1 MKIHILCPSGSGT
14 STLGQTF
21 AQKHNIKWFDS
32 DKFFWE
38 DTDPPFSKKRA
49 KEDRIKKLQEAIA
62 NEESWILSGSI
73 MGWGDFI
80 KEQLD
85 IAIYLYI
92 NKEKRIKRLLD
103 REREHFGKRIEYG
116 NDMYEN
122 HKSFIE
128 WASSYEDGSMD
139 IRSRESEEYWMKDLK
154 CKIVRIEEEKSVE
167 EEIKIVE
174 NCF

>member
-1 MKIHILCPSGSGT
+1 
-14 STLGQTF
+14 
-21 AQKHNIKWFDS
+21 
-32 DKFFWE
+32 
-38 DTDPPFSKKRA
+38 
-49 KEDRIKKLQEAIA
+49 
-62 NEESWILSGSI
+62 
-73 MGWGDFI
+73 
-80 KEQLD
+80 
-85 IAIYLYI
+85 
-92 NKEKRIKRLLD
+92 
-103 REREHFGKRIEYG
+103 
-116 NDMYEN
+116 MYEN